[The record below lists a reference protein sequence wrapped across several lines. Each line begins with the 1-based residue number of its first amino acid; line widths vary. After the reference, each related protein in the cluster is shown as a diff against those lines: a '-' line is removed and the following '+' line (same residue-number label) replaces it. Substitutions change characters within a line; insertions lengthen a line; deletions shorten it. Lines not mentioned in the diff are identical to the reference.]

1 MKTKDRMEE
10 RRKDGRSNRGK
21 KEGRAEGTE
30 GEKRTKY
37 LSFRV
42 TSVRVRAGNARAPL
56 EERARLQ
63 LS

>member
-21 KEGRAEGTE
+21 KEGRAEGRE
-30 GEKRTKY
+30 GENRTKY
-37 LSFRV
+37 VWFRV
-42 TSVRVRAGNARAPL
+42 TSVRVRFGNARSPL
-56 EERARLQ
+56 EERSRLQ